1 MKKTRKM
8 VISMLMASIFLGT
21 SFSTSMVKAE
31 SNIKNIKS
39 FETKE
44 QYTEF
49 FNENKV
55 PKDKQNV
62 LLEKLDKDIL
72 WDAYNPE
79 KVGEIPESFNTF
91 SIDDPVDN
99 VRYYRFEDGS
109 FIKIKTTASE
119 ETKQMRKAEEAP
131 AQTLLSGDIVANSVV
146 SDSFGAQYTDH
157 MVEKW
162 VGTAHAGFRST
173 FYIARYDV
181 SNFNGNP
188 SWDQYATGLG
198 CSGTPSIQTGTRD
211 REEVAFPNNRA
222 AIRRIYWQSTASVSV
237 SWKTKDITLG
247 TTIPVGTT
255 MSLYLALVNH
265 SYYVDS
271 ELPSSIYN

>member
-1 MKKTRKM
+1 MMKRTRKV
-8 VISMLMASIFLGT
+8 VISVLMASVFLGT
-21 SFSTSMVKAE
+21 SFNTSMVKADQ
-31 SNIKNIKS
+31 NIKNIKS

-49 FNENKV
+49 FNENNV
-55 PKDKQNV
+55 PKDKQTV
-62 LLEKLDKDIL
+62 LLEKLNKDIL

-79 KVGEIPESFNTF
+79 KVEEIPESFNTF
-91 SIDDPVDN
+91 SIDDPLDN

-109 FIKIKTTASE
+109 FIKIKTTPSE
-119 ETKQMRKAEEAP
+119 ETKQMRKAEEVP
-131 AQTLLSGDIVANSVV
+131 ALMALSGGMVVNSVV

-181 SNFNGNP
+181 SNFNGGP

-198 CSGTPSIQTGTRD
+198 CSGAPMIQNVRD
-211 REEVAFPNNRA
+211 REEIASPYNRA
-222 AIRRIYWQSTASVSV
+222 AMRRIYWQASMSVSV
-237 SWKTKDITLG
+237 GWKTKDITLG
-247 TTIPVGTT
+247 ATITIGTT

-271 ELPSSIYN
+271 QLPASIYN